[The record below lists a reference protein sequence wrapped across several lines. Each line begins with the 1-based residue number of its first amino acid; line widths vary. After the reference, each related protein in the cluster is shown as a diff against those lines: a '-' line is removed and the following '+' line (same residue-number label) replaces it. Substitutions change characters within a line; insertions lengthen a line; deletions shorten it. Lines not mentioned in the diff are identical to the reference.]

1 MKSIILSTV
10 ASLLITVGATAQVKE
25 DVQQETTTKKVVV
38 KDTRVDTKVVQE
50 VKKNKELVM
59 VEGNEKEDQDKKV
72 TTIAADEV
80 NVVTD
85 EQSMD
90 AENTVKVQK
99 NVAAKNA
106 QLEASIEAQRAE
118 AKKERLAFDAKK
130 RAMDQELAER
140 RKQLEKRPKG
150 MVKLKKDN
158 DQ

>member
-1 MKSIILSTV
+1 MGLMKSIILSTV

-80 NVVTD
+80 NVVTG

-99 NVAAKNA
+99 NVA
-106 QLEASIEAQRAE
+106 
-118 AKKERLAFDAKK
+118 
-130 RAMDQELAER
+130 
-140 RKQLEKRPKG
+140 
-150 MVKLKKDN
+150 
-158 DQ
+158 